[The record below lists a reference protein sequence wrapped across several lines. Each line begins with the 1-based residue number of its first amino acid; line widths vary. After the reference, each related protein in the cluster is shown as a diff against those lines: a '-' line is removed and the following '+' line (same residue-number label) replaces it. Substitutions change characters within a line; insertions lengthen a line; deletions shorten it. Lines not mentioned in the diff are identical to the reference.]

1 MSKVR
6 YLSLGL
12 AFNRNV
18 STTSFNYDLMFLSHE
33 LGRWLACFEG
43 LRILTLGLSTQEKCW
58 HNQFMTK
65 FSEALSR
72 VTFPQ
77 LVKLNFKRLLLIPY
91 YIQPFILNHSSTLRY
106 LGIDGGYFA
115 PGGAGGAKTKEFL
128 MTIRGRMKKLEKFSF
143 IPDHDHRLLI
153 YHNLNWDPLPEDNT
167 KPIKV
172 THLIEYYVLGKCPWP
187 MVPEGQDWL
196 WRLKFLGTHEQ
207 FLAMSW
213 VEKEDYFEKNWK
225 WVVGADGI
233 GPDGD
238 SEIGSDDE
246 EVDVYLEAES
256 DLASLD
262 QLLQSQ
268 ERISG

>member
-6 YLSLGL
+6 YLRLGL

-18 STTSFNYDLMFLSHE
+18 STTSFTYDLMFLSHE
-33 LGRWLACFEG
+33 LDRWLACFEG

-91 YIQPFILNHSSTLRY
+91 YIQPFILSHSSTLRY

-115 PGGAGGAKTKEFL
+115 PGDAGGAKTKEFL
-128 MTIRGRMKKLEKFSF
+128 TTIRDRMKKLEKISF

-153 YHNLNWDPLPEDNT
+153 YHNVNWDPLPEDNT

-172 THLIEYYVLGKCPWP
+172 THLMEYYVLGKC
-187 MVPEGQDWL
+187 L
-196 WRLKFLGTHEQ
+196 
-207 FLAMSW
+207 
-213 VEKEDYFEKNWK
+213 
-225 WVVGADGI
+225 GADGI
-233 GPDGD
+233 GLDGD

-268 ERISG
+268 ERISARFRMDGGTRNYSRNQIECMRLVGNILGDLEARQT